1 MTVTWIDIQLR
12 IFMQCFRDK
21 AVELLSCP
29 NTGCD
34 ELVRKS
40 NLDKHLLECEFSSV
54 MCKLCSKDIIL
65 KDKEVSFTPDVLLIN
80 TLLCRECVSSS

>member
-1 MTVTWIDIQLR
+1 MSLSTTPYLQEHLDECIY
-12 IFMQCFRDK
+12 
-21 AVELLSCP
+21 ALLSCP

-34 ELVRKS
+34 EVVRKS
-40 NLDKHLLECEFSSV
+40 NLDKHLLECEFSPV
-54 MCKLCSKDIIL
+54 MCELCSKDIIL